1 MLDDR
6 GTGDRGEDKENEAQ
20 LRDLIVS
27 RATAALD
34 EAVAGRVVVRA
45 CPAGRRW
52 AATILTDAG
61 LAVVEAEAS
70 TVEAGKGTLRM

>member
-1 MLDDR
+1 MTAAT
-6 GTGDRGEDKENEAQ
+6 GTEGRKRRKVR
-20 LRDLIVS
+20 LRDLIVA

-61 LAVVEAEAS
+61 LAVVDAEEN
-70 TVEAGKGTLRM
+70 TVEAGKETLRT

>member
-34 EAVAGRVVVRA
+34 EAVAGRVVVRV

-61 LAVVEAEAS
+61 LSVVEAKES
-70 TVEAGKGTLRM
+70 TVEAGKETLRT

>member
-1 MLDDR
+1 M
-6 GTGDRGEDKENEAQ
+6 
-20 LRDLIVS
+20 S

-34 EAVAGRVVVRA
+34 EAVAGRVVVRV

-61 LAVVEAEAS
+61 LAVVEAEEN
-70 TVEAGKGTLRM
+70 TVEAGKETLRT